1 MDFAALSRA
10 RFHRLTDFRR
20 NSMKSILAVAM
31 MSVIMT
37 TAGLPTETAKTLS
50 KKEVHR
56 LLVTANTPADHNKL
70 AQHYRLQA
78 EQLEAEA
85 AEHTAMAKA
94 YRAKPGVSEMKRPM
108 SPDTASHCEY
118 FAESL
123 TKAATEA
130 RALSVAHLAMV
141 K

>member
-1 MDFAALSRA
+1 
-10 RFHRLTDFRR
+10 
-20 NSMKSILAVAM
+20 MKSILAVAM
-31 MSVIMT
+31 MSVMMT
-37 TAGLPTETAKTLS
+37 TAGLGAVPAKMLS
-50 KKEVHR
+50 KSEVHR
-56 LLVTANTPADHNKL
+56 LLESANTPADHNKL

-78 EQLEAEA
+78 DQLDAEA

-108 SPDTASHCEY
+108 SPDTASHCDY

-123 TKAATEA
+123 MKAATEA
-130 RALSVAHLAMV
+130 RALSAAHLAMV

>member
-1 MDFAALSRA
+1 M
-10 RFHRLTDFRR
+10 
-20 NSMKSILAVAM
+20 NSILAVVM
-31 MSVIMT
+31 LSVLMT
-37 TAGLPTETAKTLS
+37 TAGSAAEQAKMLS

-56 LLVTANTPADHNKL
+56 LLETANTPLDHNKL

-85 AEHTAMAKA
+85 AEHTAMARL
-94 YRAKPGVSEMKRPM
+94 YRAKPGVSETKRPM

-123 TKAATEA
+123 TKAASEA
-130 RALSVAHLAMV
+130 RALSAAHLAMV